1 VPASGRMTQAGLFLT
16 GSLFLTD
23 RFIDLR
29 ELLKDF

>member
-1 VPASGRMTQAGLFLT
+1 MTQAGLFLT
-16 GSLFLTD
+16 ASLFLTD